1 MNIRVFVTVRH
12 KAPVENKIPF
22 IQYEY
27 KFCRFLRLINI
38 VKDISKRVCLINPG
52 LGIFAD

>member
-27 KFCRFLRLINI
+27 KFCRFLQLINI

-52 LGIFAD
+52 PGIFAD